1 MSITNAHLIMSI
13 TNNVNITDNYSRYVI
28 GLIQFLGFVL
38 VTTEIMWNVIRSV
51 ECKTVNLIAAH
62 I

>member
-38 VTTEIMWNVIRSV
+38 VTTEIM
-51 ECKTVNLIAAH
+51 
-62 I
+62 